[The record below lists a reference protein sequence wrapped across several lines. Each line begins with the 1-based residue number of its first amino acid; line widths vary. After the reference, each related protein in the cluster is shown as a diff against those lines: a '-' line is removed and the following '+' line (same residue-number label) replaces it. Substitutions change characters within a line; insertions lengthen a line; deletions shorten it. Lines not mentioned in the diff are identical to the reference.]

1 MPAADDRVVFGDDR
15 RYAHASRF
23 LITGADA
30 GGGPH
35 VIVRFD
41 NDNNGTFETIADS
54 FYAFAPLS
62 PGAPLF
68 SGGVRVA
75 TGDFDGDGNDELVT
89 AMGPGGSF
97 VRIWRMTGSGR
108 VAELLEQFA
117 PYGGFNGGIFVATGD
132 FDGDGR
138 DELVTAPDAGGG
150 PHIKVWKDVDRDG
163 QFSDDPLMGSF
174 FAYFAAFSGG
184 VRIAVGNV
192 DNLGGDDLIT
202 APGPGGGSHVK
213 VLSFNG
219 ATFVS
224 IEEFFAY
231 DPAFMGGIYLAAGS
245 IEGAGGNGAEIIT
258 SPGAG
263 GGPHM
268 RIFTDT
274 NADGHVSDNP
284 LFDEF
289 FSYAPAFT
297 GGVRV
302 AAGDTDNSGF
312 FVEVVTIPGPGGGPH
327 VRVFDDNADAGA
339 KISDNATDDE
349 FMGFDPGWGGG
360 GFVAVGRY
368 TASAFAYPAFPVS
381 IPDAATTNV
390 VMCVPPGT
398 GTIRDLDVGL
408 GIMHTFDGDLRGDPH
423 ALVDRDVP
431 AAVRRRRRH
440 QRGLLHPAERRS
452 GHRHRH
458 RHQSKTRRCHLRAVQ
473 PARGRRVECIRWP
486 GCRRL
491 LVADDHRRCRR
502 RHRDAV
508 GFHPVHYVL
517 RHARRTA
524 ALRG

>member
-1 MPAADDRVVFGDDR
+1 MRSMCRLLMTVLFSGMIAGT
-15 RYAHASRF
+15 AHASRF

-54 FYAFAPLS
+54 FYAFDPLS

-89 AMGPGGSF
+89 AMGPGGPF

-150 PHIKVWKDVDRDG
+150 PHIKVWKDADRDG

-174 FAYFAAFSGG
+174 FAYFVSFSGG

-219 ATFVS
+219 SAFVS

-231 DPAFMGGIYLAAGS
+231 DPAFTGGIYLAAGS

-368 TASAFAYPAFPVS
+368 TASAFAYPAFPVPL
-381 IPDAATTNV
+381 PDAATASV

-408 GIMHTFDGDLRGDPH
+408 GIMHSFDGDLEVTLTHLSTGTSQLLFADVGGTNEGFFIRLNDEAGTDIGTATNPKLDGAISGQFNPQGSAVLSVFDGQDAGGCWLLTITDDAGGDIGT
-423 ALVDRDVP
+423 LWDFI
-431 AAVRRRRRH
+431 
-440 QRGLLHPAERRS
+440 L
-452 GHRHRH
+452 
-458 RHQSKTRRCHLRAVQ
+458 
-473 PARGRRVECIRWP
+473 
-486 GCRRL
+486 
-491 LVADDHRRCRR
+491 
-502 RHRDAV
+502 
-508 GFHPVHYVL
+508 YV
-517 RHARRTA
+517 TF
-524 ALRG
+524 